1 MVSDIWNFE
10 KKNIPNFPWEPEI
23 LIGIWNNFSR
33 IAVLQGWLIA
43 ILWCIVGLRIW
54 NMRILTR
61 EQNGFVWKWILIKI
75 ANLGYTLC
83 LDKPTPKQSGGV
95 IDQRWIL
102 IRPQPGCTWFWWQA
116 DCNFCVTPFPT
127 QLWWNSMSH
136 VSLHSAGELDNCYQ
150 PLPHPNLQDLLV
162 LRRIVFHVWRWCK
175 APKAGISC
183 PLRTRG
189 TEQSPRVSLATS
201 GSWSKTIQIDS
212 FPSCLSLS
220 FPSIHPFFGA
230 RWAGRT
236 CAGRLE
242 LQLVITLESPCGGM
256 TWKIT
261 HLVQ

>member
-102 IRPQPGCTWFWWQA
+102 IRPQP
-116 DCNFCVTPFPT
+116 
-127 QLWWNSMSH
+127 
-136 VSLHSAGELDNCYQ
+136 AGELDNCYQ

-175 APKAGISC
+175 APKAGW
-183 PLRTRG
+183 
-189 TEQSPRVSLATS
+189 TEPKSFTS
-201 GSWSKTIQIDS
+201 NIRKLIQD
-212 FPSCLSLS
+212 
-220 FPSIHPFFGA
+220 HPN
-230 RWAGRT
+230 W
-236 CAGRLE
+236 
-242 LQLVITLESPCGGM
+242 
-256 TWKIT
+256 
-261 HLVQ
+261 